1 VQTFGSKR
9 RKEEKVTFFRD
20 ESYVWPKLENSLDTL
35 PEDLVHAVFFGT
47 FMWMKIMA
55 TQSSCHITASS
66 KVLYRVRL
74 DV

>member
-1 VQTFGSKR
+1 LVQASQALMA
-9 RKEEKVTFFRD
+9 D
-20 ESYVWPKLENSLDTL
+20 PN
-35 PEDLVHAVFFGT
+35 AVFFGT